1 MDLRITACS
10 YDLFDT
16 LITRRAIRPER
27 VFEDVEQALGAS
39 GFASARV
46 HAERV
51 LAQAGRPFD
60 LHDIYRHM
68 VTSGICGEEV
78 AAKLK
83 GAEIDAEFDHAEPVT
98 ENLARVRESDLV
110 VSDMYLPAEILR
122 RLLLHVGLRVHVH
135 LFVGN
140 DHKRR
145 GTIWP
150 TLTQRF
156 AIVSHLGDDPVSDV
170 ESPSRH
176 GIPARHFT
184 GTRLAP
190 VEQRLDT
197 LGCAE
202 LAGIVRALRLR
213 CPHRGDTTEASLWQ
227 AYVQF
232 NVPLLCLTA
241 FAVERERREL
251 GAAGVLFSARDCHYL
266 AEIFGL
272 LFPQVRTGYLPS
284 SRKVL
289 VEARQEM
296 VSILDGYP
304 ADALIVDIA
313 ATGRSWQGF
322 AKAMRRPVRLFAV
335 VRIDHYV
342 SDATVGE
349 AVENGEFLRFRSLLR
364 NSLLARY
371 TNAIEAINGVGY
383 GTTVSLARIGDRI
396 VPEMERSSDIPA
408 HFANLLLDA
417 QAHAMRL
424 LRKGRRRLL
433 EESSSVDARN
443 LIGDL
448 VEAMSAHSLLN
459 ELGRQLHP

>member
-16 LITRRAIRPER
+16 LITRRAIRPAR
-27 VFEDVEQALGAS
+27 VFEDVEQTLGAS
-39 GFASARV
+39 GFANARV
-46 HAERV
+46 HAERA
-51 LAQAGRPFD
+51 LAQTGRSFD

-68 VTSGICGEEV
+68 VATGVCGDDV

-83 GAEIDAEFDHAEPVT
+83 AAEVDAEFDHAEPVA
-98 ENLARVRESDLV
+98 ENLARVREFDLV

-122 RLLLHVGLRVHVH
+122 RLLWHVGLRVHVH

-145 GTIWP
+145 GSIWP
-150 TLTQRF
+150 TLAQRF
-156 AIVSHLGDDPVSDV
+156 AIVGHLGDDPAADV
-170 ESPSRH
+170 ESPTRH

-197 LGCAE
+197 LGCVE

-213 CPHRGDTTEASLWQ
+213 CPHRADSAEASLWQ
-227 AYVQF
+227 AFAQL
-232 NVPLLCLTA
+232 NVPLLCLAA

-251 GAAGVLFSARDCHYL
+251 GAACVLFSARDCHYL

-272 LFPQVRTGYLPS
+272 MFPQVRTGYLPT

-289 VEARQEM
+289 ADARQEM
-296 VSILDGYP
+296 AAILEGYP

-313 ATGRSWQGF
+313 ATGRSWRGF
-322 AKAMRRPVRLFAV
+322 AEAMRRPVRLFAV
-335 VRIDHYV
+335 VRIDHYL
-342 SDATVGE
+342 SGTAVGE
-349 AVENGEFLRFRSLLR
+349 AVDDGEFLRFRSMLR
-364 NSLLARY
+364 NSRLPRY
-371 TNAIEAINGVGY
+371 TNAIEALNGVGY
-383 GTTVSLARIGDRI
+383 GTAVSLARVGDRI
-396 VPEMERSSDIPA
+396 VPEMERGSEMPA
-408 HFANLLLDA
+408 HFAGLLLDV
-417 QAHAMRL
+417 QAHAMQL

-433 EESSSVDARN
+433 EESATDA
-443 LIGDL
+443 LDLAGDL
-448 VEAMSAHSLLN
+448 IEAMSAHPLLV
-459 ELGRQLHP
+459 ELGRRLHP